1 MQRVDK
7 RPHARFMHGRAGAW
21 AESLALPLFWV
32 VLVVTFAWLKPQFL
46 TAGNISNILGSNSVL
61 LVVTLAALVPFMLGD
76 FDLSVGSVSGLSAMV
91 VAVLNGQYDVAM
103 PLACAAALG
112 AGAVLGGLNAV
123 FVVGFSNDTLIV
135 TLASGTIA
143 TGIVYVISNSTTVS
157 LTSMS
162 LTQWTFL
169 HALFGVPLE
178 FYYGMLLVLVL
189 WYLSRMTALGQQVL
203 FVGQSRE
210 VARLSGIR
218 VGRLRSGGFL
228 AAGVIA
234 AISGILAVGMN
245 GASDPTSGPSLLLPA
260 FAAAFLGTTTIQPG
274 RFNPLGTAI
283 AVFFL
288 ASGVSGLQLLGAQN
302 YIQDLFYG
310 GALITAVTLSGLVRR
325 SRAT

>member
-1 MQRVDK
+1 
-7 RPHARFMHGRAGAW
+7 MHGRAGAW